1 MENFPQVDSMIS
13 MFRKILIANIP
24 LADLD
29 INYWRQQIGYVTQE
43 NSLLNSSISDNVT
56 LGDPSYTD
64 DEVLAAL
71 AKSKALEFV
80 NELPLG
86 IGTGV
91 GENGAQLSG
100 GQRQRILIARA
111 LVHSPRLLILD
122 EATSALDS
130 ETELAL
136 SQIFKELSREITVIS
151 ISHRPAIV
159 DVSDHVYEL
168 NNGKLVE
175 ITA

>member
-1 MENFPQVDSMIS
+1 MGSEMCIRD
-13 MFRKILIANIP
+13 R
-24 LADLD
+24 
-29 INYWRQQIGYVTQE
+29 
-43 NSLLNSSISDNVT
+43 
-56 LGDPSYTD
+56 
-64 DEVLAAL
+64 
-71 AKSKALEFV
+71 
-80 NELPLG
+80 LPLG
-86 IGTGV
+86 IETVV

-159 DVSDHVYEL
+159 DVSDHVYQL
-168 NNGKLVE
+168 GDGKLSEV
-175 ITA
+175 TA